1 MNFKRQ
7 IVQFVLDFLMSN
19 FWVPDSSL
27 LHDAGDIVSLQSLMI
42 LIYLR
47 MISIYNNNIIFH
59 GVIKIYTAARYYYYY
74 YTNIRAIVFFGKV
87 YWFWGIYFSRID
99 KYYVFP
105 QKQNLTVHYIFINVS
120 KKNMSTCWISLRWK
134 KNFQTQWIKLLQK
147 SFVYSNSG
155 MSV

>member
-1 MNFKRQ
+1 
-7 IVQFVLDFLMSN
+7 MSN

-27 LHDAGDIVSLQSLMI
+27 LHDAGDVVSLQSLMI

-59 GVIKIYTAARYYYYY
+59 GVIKIYTAARYYYY

-134 KNFQTQWIKLLQK
+134 KKFPDTMNKAVTKIFC
-147 SFVYSNSG
+147 V
-155 MSV
+155 

>member
-1 MNFKRQ
+1 MDRVHFLKSDYPVNYLEISQKKGNFKKQ

-74 YTNIRAIVFFGKV
+74 TNIRAVVFFGKV
-87 YWFWGIYFSRID
+87 
-99 KYYVFP
+99 
-105 QKQNLTVHYIFINVS
+105 
-120 KKNMSTCWISLRWK
+120 C
-134 KNFQTQWIKLLQK
+134 
-147 SFVYSNSG
+147 
-155 MSV
+155 